1 MVRHARLA
9 CDEAGHWLSGLARA
23 EQVVRRE
30 EVKVAA
36 SENRTLSLT
45 CRASGPK
52 KERERLFLAQK
63 KTSRGFI
70 YLFY

>member
-1 MVRHARLA
+1 MVGHARLA

-30 EVKVAA
+30 EVKGAA

-45 CRASGPK
+45 ASRRA
-52 KERERLFLAQK
+52 
-63 KTSRGFI
+63 
-70 YLFY
+70 